1 MAFPYVAGILT
12 SLINLCLK
20 RRTFPDCLK
29 IAKITPVFKGGNKN
43 DLGNYRPILVL
54 PVISRVLEKCI
65 NTRVYD
71 HLELHN
77 LLNPIQFGFRKG
89 RTTEMALSYITSV
102 INGALDNKLR
112 VAGLFLDL
120 VKAFD
125 TVDHQLLLQ
134 KCEFYGLRGATLAL
148 LCDYLQNREHY
159 VHINGF
165 SSTSRRCPQT
175 VDYLLTHGADVN
187 VIEDNGGSPLHLA
200 ASEGCSQTVDYLLKY
215 RAHVD
220 CVYTSEKGST
230 EVVHQ
235 LLDSDANVDAKGE
248 DSNVPLHIA
257 VFNKKKPLSNFFYGI
272 AVRGNPRRYREV
284 VEALL
289 KYGFCVNPEDANNTE
304 LVHAAVENGY
314 VNIVEDFFKYGA
326 NVNALLGR
334 SGLTLLHNAVINKQE
349 EVANLLIS
357 NEADINARDENG
369 KTPIFYATE
378 NADISLT
385 KFLLANVK
393 DSPEV
398 LFKAV
403 ETECVE
409 IVKVLLRYDADVNA
423 TDKYGR
429 TALHRIALQDNGFA
443 VVRKCKSPE
452 VKDAIAKL
460 LLNRGAGVN
469 TQTIKG
475 ETALHFA
482 IENDNTKVVETIL
495 EC

>member
-1 MAFPYVAGILT
+1 M
-12 SLINLCLK
+12 
-20 RRTFPDCLK
+20 RD
-29 IAKITPVFKGGNKN
+29 
-43 DLGNYRPILVL
+43 NY
-54 PVISRVLEKCI
+54 
-65 NTRVYD
+65 D
-71 HLELHN
+71 
-77 LLNPIQFGFRKG
+77 RKAY
-89 RTTEMALSYITSV
+89 T
-102 INGALDNKLR
+102 
-112 VAGLFLDL
+112 
-120 VKAFD
+120 
-125 TVDHQLLLQ
+125 
-134 KCEFYGLRGATLAL
+134 
-148 LCDYLQNREHY
+148 
-159 VHINGF
+159 
-165 SSTSRRCPQT
+165 
-175 VDYLLTHGADVN
+175 
-187 VIEDNGGSPLHLA
+187 PLHCA
-200 ASEGCSQTVDYLLKY
+200 A
-215 RAHVD
+215 
-220 CVYTSEKGST
+220 EKGST